1 MTPLVASEFLSAQRE
16 GWTRESTPISVE
28 SRLCHSQAVR
38 PWASRLHFL
47 CLCFL
52 VTVQQELIFK
62 EKRGHLPS
70 STAHLYGVLNI
81 ERGISQGQSPREQG
95 PTPSS
100 PWASG
105 ALAVADSV
113 RCSLGKG
120 KSPTSE
126 QPPLHG
132 GGKPCA
138 LTGRRRSGL

>member
-1 MTPLVASEFLSAQRE
+1 MIPPRSQLNPTSATHKQSLTLPVPLLSR
-16 GWTRESTPISVE
+16 R
-28 SRLCHSQAVR
+28 R
-38 PWASRLHFL
+38 
-47 CLCFL
+47 
-52 VTVQQELIFK
+52 VQQELIFK
-62 EKRGHLPS
+62 EKRGPLPS
-70 STAHLYGVLNI
+70 STAHLHGVLNV
-81 ERGISQGQSPREQG
+81 ERGISQGQSPRVQG

-113 RCSLGKG
+113 HCSLGKG

-126 QPPLHG
+126 QLPLHG